1 MAGGAIGHVALIQ
14 AGQHVDLVTLGAEDL
29 QIAPLFNELIGNAN
43 FKRKAKL
50 STIIKFLT
58 IVRLSYPSFKTTLDD
73 ALKTVQRANMN
84 RIAISNLRDLKK
96 LLVFFIPVVSH
107 SNVSNITEMSVCI
120 FFIRFGLCST
130 CFDLV
135 ILLIYDC
142 G

>member
-14 AGQHVDLVTLGAEDL
+14 AGQHVDLVTLGPR
-29 QIAPLFNELIGNAN
+29 IFAPLFNELIGNAN

-58 IVRLSYPSFKTTLDD
+58 IVRLSYPSFKKTLDD
-73 ALKTVQRANMN
+73 ALKTVQRANMD

-107 SNVSNITEMSVCI
+107 LNVSNITEMSVCI
-120 FFIRFGLCST
+120 FSFR
-130 CFDLV
+130 LV
-135 ILLIYDC
+135 CVLRAAI
-142 G
+142 